1 MVDICVKAFQMNWV
15 SGMEARCCPC
25 YLCICALGG
34 ICIAGLFIR
43 NWVPTWVPMWSVR
56 FEMARGWHTWR
67 QSIVCGC
74 A

>member
-34 ICIAGLFIR
+34 ICIAGLFI
-43 NWVPTWVPMWSVR
+43 
-56 FEMARGWHTWR
+56 
-67 QSIVCGC
+67 
-74 A
+74 